1 MLDDQLATFKQIEAI
16 AKDQQVDAIVIA
28 GDLYDRSVPN
38 EAAVGLNDFSL
49 LDDQLATFK
58 QIEAIAKDQQVDAI
72 VIAGDLYD
80 RSVPNE
86 AAVGLLKQMLQEL
99 NLTDHFPLLEISGN
113 HDTAVRLSTGTDW
126 FAYQSFFLNTNIND
140 AFTPVTIKDTQF
152 FLLPFFGIQ
161 EVRNYF
167 NDDKIKNVNDAMARI
182 TAEMEKHFP
191 VTIKD
196 TQFFLLPFFGIQ
208 EVRNYFND
216 DKIKNVNDAM
226 ARITAEMEKHFA
238 PGKRHVLVAH
248 FFAAGSKRTAD
259 SETLIEIG
267 GLSAVTTDVLAPFDY
282 VALGHLHNRNA
293 LNDEKAGSKRTAD
306 SETLIEIGGLSAVTT
321 DVLAPFDY
329 VALGHLHNRNALND
343 EKVKYSGSPM
353 KFSVSEAKQEKGVWI
368 VDTAPFKAK
377 WVPLSTVHDI
387 HLLKGSFAE
396 LATKPEEALR
406 EDFYDIELTDQERI
420 PDVLNKL
427 RELKGS
433 FAELATK
440 PEEALRE
447 DFYDIELTDQE
458 RIPDVLNKLR
468 EYYPKIVSLHRTH
481 QAKQVQLNLSKKR
494 AQESPLDLLTDFY
507 SQTMGNDLTDRQ
519 KKWAE
524 KALTQ
529 IMKGE
534 E

>member
-1 MLDDQLATFKQIEAI
+1 MRFLHTADWHIGKT
-16 AKDQQVDAIVIA
+16 
-28 GDLYDRSVPN
+28 
-38 EAAVGLNDFSL
+38 LNDFSL

-86 AAVGLLKQMLQEL
+86 AAVGLLNQMLQEL
-99 NLTDHFPLLEISGN
+99 NLTDHFPLLAISGN
-113 HDTAVRLSTGTDW
+113 HDSAVRLSTGTDW

-140 AFTPVTIKDTQF
+140 AFT
-152 FLLPFFGIQ
+152 
-161 EVRNYF
+161 
-167 NDDKIKNVNDAMARI
+167 
-182 TAEMEKHFP
+182 P

-293 LNDEKAGSKRTAD
+293 LNDEK
-306 SETLIEIGGLSAVTT
+306 
-321 DVLAPFDY
+321 
-329 VALGHLHNRNALND
+329 
-343 EKVKYSGSPM
+343 VKYSGSPM

-377 WVPLSTVHDI
+377 QVPLSTVHDI
-387 HLLKGSFAE
+387 HL
-396 LATKPEEALR
+396 
-406 EDFYDIELTDQERI
+406 
-420 PDVLNKL
+420 
-427 RELKGS
+427 LKGS

-534 E
+534 EQDASIND

>member
-16 AKDQQVDAIVIA
+16 AKDQQVDAIVVA

-38 EAAVGLNDFSL
+38 EAAVKLLN
-49 LDDQLATFK
+49 
-58 QIEAIAKDQQVDAI
+58 
-72 VIAGDLYD
+72 
-80 RSVPNE
+80 
-86 AAVGLLKQMLQEL
+86 QMLQDL
-99 NLTDHFPLLEISGN
+99 NLTDHFPLLAISGN
-113 HDTAVRLSTGTDW
+113 HDSAVRLSTGTDW

-140 AFTPVTIKDTQF
+140 AFTSVTIKDTQF

-182 TAEMEKHFP
+182 T
-191 VTIKD
+191 T
-196 TQFFLLPFFGIQ
+196 
-208 EVRNYFND
+208 
-216 DKIKNVNDAM
+216 
-226 ARITAEMEKHFA
+226 EMEKHFA
-238 PGKRHVLVAH
+238 PDKRHVLVAH

-259 SETLIEIG
+259 SETLIE
-267 GLSAVTTDVLAPFDY
+267 V
-282 VALGHLHNRNA
+282 
-293 LNDEKAGSKRTAD
+293 
-306 SETLIEIGGLSAVTT
+306 GGLSAVTT

-353 KFSVSEAKQEKGVWI
+353 KFSISEAKQEKGVWI
-368 VDTAPFKAK
+368 VDTAPFKAE
-377 WVPLSTVHDI
+377 WVPLSPVHDI

-406 EDFYDIELTDQERI
+406 EDFYDIGIDRPRTNPRCVKQVTRI
-420 PDVLNKL
+420 L
-427 RELKGS
+427 S
-433 FAELATK
+433 
-440 PEEALRE
+440 E
-447 DFYDIELTDQE
+447 DCQ
-458 RIPDVLNKLR
+458 P
-468 EYYPKIVSLHRTH
+468 HRTH

-494 AQESPLDLLTDFY
+494 AQESPLDLLADFY
-507 SQTMGNDLTDRQ
+507 SQTMGNNLTDRQ

>member
-1 MLDDQLATFKQIEAI
+1 MRFLHTADWHIGKTLNDFSLLDDQLATFKLIEAI

-38 EAAVGLNDFSL
+38 EAAVKLLN
-49 LDDQLATFK
+49 
-58 QIEAIAKDQQVDAI
+58 
-72 VIAGDLYD
+72 
-80 RSVPNE
+80 
-86 AAVGLLKQMLQEL
+86 QMLQDL
-99 NLTDHFPLLEISGN
+99 NLADHFPLLAISGN
-113 HDTAVRLSTGTDW
+113 HDSAVRLSTGTDW

-140 AFTPVTIKDTQF
+140 AFTSVTIKDTQF

-182 TAEMEKHFP
+182 T
-191 VTIKD
+191 T
-196 TQFFLLPFFGIQ
+196 
-208 EVRNYFND
+208 
-216 DKIKNVNDAM
+216 
-226 ARITAEMEKHFA
+226 EMEKHFA
-238 PGKRHVLVAH
+238 PDKRHVLVAH

-259 SETLIEIG
+259 SETLIE
-267 GLSAVTTDVLAPFDY
+267 V
-282 VALGHLHNRNA
+282 
-293 LNDEKAGSKRTAD
+293 
-306 SETLIEIGGLSAVTT
+306 GGLSAVTT

-353 KFSVSEAKQEKGVWI
+353 KFSISEAKQEKGVWI
-368 VDTAPFKAK
+368 VETAPFKAE
-377 WVPLSTVHDI
+377 WVPLSPVHDI
-387 HLLKGSFAE
+387 HL
-396 LATKPEEALR
+396 
-406 EDFYDIELTDQERI
+406 
-420 PDVLNKL
+420 
-427 RELKGS
+427 LKGS

-494 AQESPLDLLTDFY
+494 AQESPLDLLADFY
-507 SQTMGNDLTDRQ
+507 SQTMGNNLTDRQ

>member
-1 MLDDQLATFKQIEAI
+1 MRFLHTADWHIGKT
-16 AKDQQVDAIVIA
+16 
-28 GDLYDRSVPN
+28 
-38 EAAVGLNDFSL
+38 LNDFSL

-58 QIEAIAKDQQVDAI
+58 QIEAIAKDRQVDAI

-86 AAVGLLKQMLQEL
+86 AAVKLLNQMLQDL
-99 NLTDHFPLLEISGN
+99 NLTDHFPLLAISGN
-113 HDTAVRLSTGTDW
+113 HDSAVR
-126 FAYQSFFLNTNIND
+126 
-140 AFTPVTIKDTQF
+140 
-152 FLLPFFGIQ
+152 
-161 EVRNYF
+161 
-167 NDDKIKNVNDAMARI
+167 
-182 TAEMEKHFP
+182 
-191 VTIKD
+191 
-196 TQFFLLPFFGIQ
+196 
-208 EVRNYFND
+208 
-216 DKIKNVNDAM
+216 
-226 ARITAEMEKHFA
+226 
-238 PGKRHVLVAH
+238 

-259 SETLIEIG
+259 SETLIE
-267 GLSAVTTDVLAPFDY
+267 V
-282 VALGHLHNRNA
+282 
-293 LNDEKAGSKRTAD
+293 
-306 SETLIEIGGLSAVTT
+306 GGLSAVTT

-368 VDTAPFKAK
+368 IDTAPFKAE
-377 WVPLSTVHDI
+377 WIPLSPVHDI
-387 HLLKGSFAE
+387 HL
-396 LATKPEEALR
+396 
-406 EDFYDIELTDQERI
+406 
-420 PDVLNKL
+420 
-427 RELKGS
+427 LKGS

-494 AQESPLDLLTDFY
+494 AQESPLDLLADFY

>member
-1 MLDDQLATFKQIEAI
+1 MRFLHTADWHIGKT
-16 AKDQQVDAIVIA
+16 
-28 GDLYDRSVPN
+28 
-38 EAAVGLNDFSL
+38 LNDFSL

-86 AAVGLLKQMLQEL
+86 AAVGLLNQMLQEL
-99 NLTDHFPLLEISGN
+99 NLTDHFPLLAISGN
-113 HDTAVRLSTGTDW
+113 HDSAVRLSTGTDW

-140 AFTPVTIKDTQF
+140 AFT
-152 FLLPFFGIQ
+152 
-161 EVRNYF
+161 
-167 NDDKIKNVNDAMARI
+167 
-182 TAEMEKHFP
+182 P

-293 LNDEKAGSKRTAD
+293 LNDEK
-306 SETLIEIGGLSAVTT
+306 
-321 DVLAPFDY
+321 
-329 VALGHLHNRNALND
+329 
-343 EKVKYSGSPM
+343 VKYSGSPM
-353 KFSVSEAKQEKGVWI
+353 KFSVSEAKQEKGVRI

-377 WVPLSTVHDI
+377 WVPLSPAHDI
-387 HLLKGSFAE
+387 HLLKGSF
-396 LATKPEEALR
+396 T
-406 EDFYDIELTDQERI
+406 
-420 PDVLNKL
+420 
-427 RELKGS
+427 
-433 FAELATK
+433 ELATK

-494 AQESPLDLLTDFY
+494 AQESPLDLLADFY

>member
-1 MLDDQLATFKQIEAI
+1 MRFLHTADWHIGKT
-16 AKDQQVDAIVIA
+16 
-28 GDLYDRSVPN
+28 
-38 EAAVGLNDFSL
+38 LNDFSL

-86 AAVGLLKQMLQEL
+86 AAVGLLNQMLQEL
-99 NLTDHFPLLEISGN
+99 NLTDHFPLLAISGN
-113 HDTAVRLSTGTDW
+113 HDSAVRLSTGTDW

-182 TAEMEKHFP
+182 TAEMK
-191 VTIKD
+191 
-196 TQFFLLPFFGIQ
+196 
-208 EVRNYFND
+208 
-216 DKIKNVNDAM
+216 
-226 ARITAEMEKHFA
+226 KHFA

-248 FFAAGSKRTAD
+248 FFAAGSQ
-259 SETLIEIG
+259 
-267 GLSAVTTDVLAPFDY
+267 
-282 VALGHLHNRNA
+282 
-293 LNDEKAGSKRTAD
+293 RTAD

-427 RELKGS
+427 RE
-433 FAELATK
+433 
-440 PEEALRE
+440 
-447 DFYDIELTDQE
+447 
-458 RIPDVLNKLR
+458 
-468 EYYPKIVSLHRTH
+468 YYPKIVSLHRTH

-494 AQESPLDLLTDFY
+494 AQESPLDLLADFY

-534 E
+534 EQDASIND

>member
-1 MLDDQLATFKQIEAI
+1 MRFLHTADWHIGKA
-16 AKDQQVDAIVIA
+16 
-28 GDLYDRSVPN
+28 
-38 EAAVGLNDFSL
+38 LNDFSL

-58 QIEAIAKDQQVDAI
+58 QIEAIAKDHQVDAI

-86 AAVGLLKQMLQEL
+86 AAVKLLNQMLQEL
-99 NLTDHFPLLEISGN
+99 NLTDHFPLLAISGN
-113 HDTAVRLSTGTDW
+113 HDSATRLSTGTDW

-140 AFTPVTIKDTQF
+140 AFTPVTIKDIQF

-182 TAEMEKHFP
+182 AT
-191 VTIKD
+191 
-196 TQFFLLPFFGIQ
+196 
-208 EVRNYFND
+208 
-216 DKIKNVNDAM
+216 
-226 ARITAEMEKHFA
+226 EMEKHFA
-238 PGKRHVLVAH
+238 PDKRHVLIAH

-259 SETLIEIG
+259 SETLIEVG
-267 GLSAVTTDVLAPFDY
+267 GLSAVST
-282 VALGHLHNRNA
+282 G
-293 LNDEKAGSKRTAD
+293 
-306 SETLIEIGGLSAVTT
+306 
-321 DVLAPFDY
+321 VLAPFDY

-353 KFSVSEAKQEKGVWI
+353 KFSVSEANQEKGVWI
-368 VDTAPFKAK
+368 VDTAPFKTE
-377 WVPLSTVHDI
+377 WVPLSPVHDI

-396 LATKPEEALR
+396 LATKPDAALR
-406 EDFYDIELTDQERI
+406 DDFYDIEL
-420 PDVLNKL
+420 
-427 RELKGS
+427 S
-433 FAELATK
+433 
-440 PEEALRE
+440 
-447 DFYDIELTDQE
+447 DQE

-494 AQESPLDLLTDFY
+494 AQESPIDLLTAFY

-519 KKWAE
+519 KEWAE